1 MNKNFKLGKHGV
13 NHKSIPFY
21 AYNRCY
27 SACYQFSCILWFTYL
42 NFNIEIYKTEVAIW
56 KEKYDIYCNDTV
68 FL

>member
-42 NFNIEIYKTEVAIW
+42 NFNIEIYITEVAI
-56 KEKYDIYCNDTV
+56 
-68 FL
+68 